1 MHTLRV
7 VRHASE
13 RGGWEMVLAS
23 PPAHLTSLI
32 RDYCG
37 YREATPAPLRRQE
50 LPGVQVVLILE
61 FGPLLKHL
69 DDAGRVTRHRSG
81 FLAGLDERWSTT
93 EHTGISHG
101 LQVNLTP
108 LGARR
113 VLGLPMHELS
123 HRVVGLEDLWGPE
136 ARRLVEQ
143 LAEAPRWEARFALMD
158 AFLTRR
164 MERGPAVEAGVQWA
178 VERIHQTGGNLD
190 IATLAHALGH
200 SHKHLIHQFHEHVGL
215 PPRRL
220 ARLLRFD
227 RAVQRLKAGG
237 PVRWADLAVELGYF
251 DQAHLN
257 RDFRQFTGGPPS
269 ALLRR
274 TLPDAGGF
282 ESGPQVKSVQEAP
295 HAEGQDAR

>member
-1 MHTLRV
+1 MHRIRV
-7 VRHASE
+7 VRHASG
-13 RGGWEMVLAS
+13 RGGWEMALATP
-23 PPAHLTSLI
+23 PPALTPLI

-37 YREATPAPLRRQE
+37 FREAMPQPMRRQE

-81 FLAGLDERWSTT
+81 FVAGLDERWSTT
-93 EHTGISHG
+93 EHNGESHG

-113 VLGLPMHELS
+113 LFGLPMHELS
-123 HRVVGLEDLWGPE
+123 HRVTGLEDLWGAE
-136 ARRLVEQ
+136 ARRLVEA
-143 LAEAPRWEARFALMD
+143 LAEARDWAARFALAD
-158 AFLTRR
+158 AFLLRR
-164 MERGPAVEAGVQWA
+164 AGRGPAVDAGVQWA
-178 VERIHQTGGNLD
+178 VERIHQTGGQVD
-190 IATLAHALGH
+190 IATLASELGH
-200 SHKHLIHQFHEHVGL
+200 SHKHLIHQFHEQVGL

-227 RAVQRLKAGG
+227 RAVERIKSGG
-237 PVRWADLAVELGYF
+237 PVRWAELAVELGYF

-274 TLPDAGGF
+274 ALPDSGGF
-282 ESGPQVKSVQEAP
+282 ESGA
-295 HAEGQDAR
+295 